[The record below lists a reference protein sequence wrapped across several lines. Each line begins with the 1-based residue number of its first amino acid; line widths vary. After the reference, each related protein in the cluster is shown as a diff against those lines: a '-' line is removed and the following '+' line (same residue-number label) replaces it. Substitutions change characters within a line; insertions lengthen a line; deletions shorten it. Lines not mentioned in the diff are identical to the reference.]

1 MTGPERLAVLLP
13 GQGSQFVG
21 MGRELAEVY
30 PFARECYERADEVL
44 GVPLSRIAWV
54 GPADVLT
61 QTQNAQPAILLHSYV
76 AWSLLP
82 ADLRECTVVAAGHS
96 LGEFTAYA
104 IAGALSL
111 EDALQLV
118 RRRGELMWEAG
129 NAKPGSMAAII
140 GLDADAVEELCK
152 AVDGTVVPANFNSPG
167 QLVISGEV
175 PAVAAACEEA
185 KARGAK
191 RTLPLPVSGAFHSP
205 LMEGA
210 RAGLEEALEGV
221 EISDPKFPIIAN
233 AVAEPVVDA
242 ARARELLVTQL
253 TSPVRWIESVQR
265 MREYKPQAWIEPG
278 PGAVLTGLARR
289 IDKSISVRSVG
300 DPAGLDYAVEGLR
313 NG

>member
-1 MTGPERLAVLLP
+1 MSGPERLAVVLP

-21 MGRELAEVY
+21 MGRELAEAY

-54 GPADVLT
+54 GPADILT

-82 ADLRECTVVAAGHS
+82 PELRERTVVAAGHS
-96 LGEFTAYA
+96 LGEFTAYL

-111 EDALQLV
+111 EDALRVV

-129 NAKPGSMAAII
+129 QENPGSMAAII
-140 GLDADAVEELCK
+140 GLAAEVVEELCA
-152 AVDGTVVPANFNSPG
+152 AVDGTVVPANYNSPG
-167 QLVISGEV
+167 QIVISGEI

-191 RTLPLPVSGAFHSP
+191 RALPLPVSGAFHSP
-205 LMEGA
+205 LMERA
-210 RAGLEEALEGV
+210 RAGLEEALESV
-221 EISDPKFPIIAN
+221 EVLDPGFPIIAN
-233 AVAEPVVDA
+233 AVAEPVEDA
-242 ARARELLVTQL
+242 ARARELLIAQL
-253 TSPVRWIESVQR
+253 TSPVRWIESVRR
-265 MREYKPQAWIEPG
+265 MQEYQPQAWVEPG

-300 DPAGLDYAVEGLR
+300 DPAGLEFAVEGLR